1 MNTLIS
7 LGTTAAYLYSVAATF
22 VPSFFES
29 AGGEAAVYYDTAIII
44 IALILMGRWME
55 ARARGRASDAIA
67 SLLGLQ
73 PKSARVMRDGAEV
86 MLPVESVLPDD
97 IVAVRP
103 GERLPV
109 DGIVTEGASTIDE
122 SMLTGRK
129 HPRR

>member
-1 MNTLIS
+1 MD
-7 LGTTAAYLYSVAATF
+7 
-22 VPSFFES
+22 
-29 AGGEAAVYYDTAIII
+29 GG
-44 IALILMGRWME
+44 G
-55 ARARGRASDAIA
+55 ARGAGASDAIA

-109 DGIVTEGASTIDE
+109 DGIVTEGGVHNRRIDADGGE
-122 SMLTGRK
+122 